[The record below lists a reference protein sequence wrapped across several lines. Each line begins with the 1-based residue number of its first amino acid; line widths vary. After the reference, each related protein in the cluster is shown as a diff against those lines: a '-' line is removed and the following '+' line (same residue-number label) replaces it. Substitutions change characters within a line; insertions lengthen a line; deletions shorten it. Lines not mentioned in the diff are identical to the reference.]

1 MDSTFKWFISVF
13 CVVLTAGCWPSQ
25 DIVSDEEN
33 HQLQDQHSA
42 VIPLSGM
49 PNREQPTLDENKIEF
64 VSLELERAVRE
75 EEDDRVEELLSNR
88 VSPLGRTRDGR
99 QLLHVASE
107 FQDTRIPLMLIRCGA
122 VQDAVSDDGETPIDV
137 LIRKGFLAEDMR
149 DESYADVQFA
159 RTIMAIKNVFET
171 AEVSYARGV
180 ELMQLRAKLLAES
193 KRDQERAIQ
202 MASILSFEQ
211 TGSRAT
217 GPSPEALMIPENN
230 RSTSPMWRSLRRKG
244 ELNSG
249 NASLPG
255 WKNTFRTKPLPDDLY
270 KPLELP
276 IPPQFDEGINMLEWC
291 IVRAALVYGT
301 ESDEF
306 KSFLIKAKKFVEKT
320 HRAKA
325 TR

>member
-1 MDSTFKWFISVF
+1 MSGTYQRLYTTARRALVGASFAAFSV
-13 CVVLTAGCWPSQ
+13 AGLIQ
-25 DIVSDEEN
+25 
-33 HQLQDQHSA
+33 SA
-42 VIPLSGM
+42 S
-49 PNREQPTLDENKIEF
+49 
-64 VSLELERAVRE
+64 A
-75 EEDDRVEELLSNR
+75 
-88 VSPLGRTRDGR
+88 
-99 QLLHVASE
+99 
-107 FQDTRIPLMLIRCGA
+107 
-122 VQDAVSDDGETPIDV
+122 QDAITV
-137 LIRKGFLAEDMR
+137 
-149 DESYADVQFA
+149 VQGPDA
-159 RTIMAIKNVFET
+159 QPRNIMPTRGGNLPWIKNVFET